1 MKKRVITGVV
11 LALILIPVFVIGG
24 VALNITLL
32 LLTMGASYEL
42 FKMYNVQAKLP
53 NYLMVTEILLGGLTY
68 FTIQSYYEGRATLE
82 WTFLLVIGLLVVGAL
97 LLVFIENFTANNF
110 SELLVSVLY
119 PAFGFGALFALRNID
134 LYNLGFLFVITIMTD
149 IFAYFVGV
157 NFGKHRLAVKISPKK
172 SIEGSIGGTV
182 IATIITLVYLRVFN
196 VTHIGA
202 IEMTFFVSVL
212 LIIFISIMGQI
223 GDLVASKL
231 KRHFGI
237 KDYSNI
243 FPGHGGVMDRFDST
257 IFAAMVLMLVSKV
270 VGLL

>member
-1 MKKRVITGVV
+1 MRTRVITGVV
-11 LALILIPVFVIGG
+11 LAIILIPMFVIGG
-24 VALNITLL
+24 ILLNITLL
-32 LLTMGASYEL
+32 LLTMAASYEL
-42 FKMYNVQAKLP
+42 FKMYNNKANLP
-53 NYLMVTEILLGGLTY
+53 KGLLIAEVLLGGLTY
-68 FTIQSYYEGRATLE
+68 FTIQSYYEGRTTLE
-82 WTFLLVIGLLVVGAL
+82 WTFLMVIALLVIGAVI
-97 LLVFIENFTANNF
+97 LVFVENFDANNY
-110 SELLVSVLY
+110 SEMLVSVLY
-119 PAFGFGALFALRNID
+119 PAFGFGALFALRD
-134 LYNLGFLFVITIMTD
+134 FGLYDLGFLFVITIMTD

-202 IEMTFFVSVL
+202 IEMTWFVSIL

-231 KRHFGI
+231 KRHFEI